1 MQRKKV
7 TMAENEKSFEE
18 MTFEITEKL
27 HELREGIIEQRAQ
40 VFAMQVEVAEINAA
54 IDNRELREDD

>member
-1 MQRKKV
+1 M
-7 TMAENEKSFEE
+7 TENEKSFEE
-18 MTFEITEKL
+18 MTFEIAEKL

-54 IDNRELREDD
+54 IDNRLLREDDQ

>member
-1 MQRKKV
+1 
-7 TMAENEKSFEE
+7 MAENEKSFEE